1 MTQLIAEIYV
11 LDAKIA
17 KTVDHHDVPRLMRQ
31 SLVNYALS
39 EELKMTNE
47 IEGIASTRKEINELL
62 FVKEPHDYYRFYG
75 LFNKYRQLQ
84 SHKKGDIH
92 TAQDMRNLYDDTL
105 VEDIKRSDSLNL
117 PDGKIFR
124 SNPVH
129 VFNGNTSIH
138 DGLMPE
144 ETIITTL
151 DQSLAILNDT
161 SLPLLYRVP
170 LFHYLFGYIHPFYD
184 GNGRLNRLISA
195 LYLSEELN
203 TLSVLQLSISIKKH
217 QHVYYDAF
225 KQTND
230 IRNRSDLTSFVLS
243 FLSIFKDGLQDLL
256 DVIQERILLYRHLAH
271 TLDTIFQN
279 DKQIELMQ
287 LLLQVSLFN
296 VIGLSMKDLE
306 ELTNNTRVT
315 INTHLNS
322 HDNPYLQ
329 IEKQGRQ
336 KFYSL
341 NIDALMKSEE
351 A

>member
-1 MTQLIAEIYV
+1 MGFF
-11 LDAKIA
+11 D
-17 KTVDHHDVPRLMRQ
+17 
-31 SLVNYALS
+31 
-39 EELKMTNE
+39 
-47 IEGIASTRKEINELL
+47 
-62 FVKEPHDYYRFYG
+62 
-75 LFNKYRQLQ
+75 
-84 SHKKGDIH
+84 KKKFIDF
-92 TAQDMRNLYDDTL
+92 
-105 VEDIKRSDSLNL
+105 
-117 PDGKIFR
+117 FR
-124 SNPVH
+124 CT
-129 VFNGNTSIH
+129 GN
-138 DGLMPE
+138 
-144 ETIITTL
+144 
-151 DQSLAILNDT
+151 A
-161 SLPLLYRVP
+161 
-170 LFHYLFGYIHPFYD
+170 
-184 GNGRLNRLISA
+184 RLNRLISA
-195 LYLSEELN
+195 LYLNEELN

-225 KQTND
+225 KYTND

-279 DKQIELMQ
+279 DKQKELMQ